1 MTVVATVEFFQ
12 VVLAIH
18 ILAVVIGFGVTFAY
32 PIMFAAARRADPAV
46 LPWLYRTMQRFGRF
60 LVNPGLLVVVLAGV
74 YLASHLHQWKL
85 FYVQWGIG
93 AAIVIGAVEG
103 AFMIPRGGPLGEGC
117 RPRPDRRGRR
127 RRHLERRVQLDLP
140 AALAGRR
147 DPEPDRDR
155 DRVHDGRPHRVL
167 TLPSAG
173 IA

>member
-1 MTVVATVEFFQ
+1 MTVLAAVEFFQ

-32 PIMFAAARRADPAV
+32 PILFAAARRADPAV

-103 AFMIPRGGPLGEGC
+103 SFMIPREG
-117 RPRPDRRGRR
+117 R
-127 RRHLERRVQLDLP
+127 
-140 AALAGRR
+140 LAKIA
-147 DPEPDRDR
+147 DRDLAAVEGGGVTWSEDYNR
-155 DRVHDGRPHRVL
+155 
-167 TLPSAG
+167 TLRQLSVG
-173 IA
+173 GLILNLIVIATVFMMAAHVGS

>member
-60 LVNPGLLVVVLAGV
+60 LVNPGLLVVVLSGV

-103 AFMIPRGGPLGEGC
+103 AFMIPREGRLAKVAARDLTAAGAGAVTWSDEYNSTFRQLSLGGVILN
-117 RPRPDRRGRR
+117 
-127 RRHLERRVQLDLP
+127 LIVIATVFMM
-140 AALAGRR
+140 AAHIG
-147 DPEPDRDR
+147 
-155 DRVHDGRPHRVL
+155 
-167 TLPSAG
+167 S
-173 IA
+173 

>member
-1 MTVVATVEFFQ
+1 MVSATVEFFQ

-74 YLASHLHQWKL
+74 YLASHLHQWKQ

-103 AFMIPRGGPLGEGC
+103 VFMIPREG
-117 RPRPDRRGRR
+117 R
-127 RRHLERRVQLDLP
+127 
-140 AALAGRR
+140 LAKIA
-147 DPEPDRDR
+147 DRDLAAAGSGGVTWS
-155 DRVHDGRPHRVL
+155 DDYSS
-167 TLPSAG
+167 TLRQLSVG
-173 IA
+173 GLILNLIVIATVFMMAAHLGS

>member
-1 MTVVATVEFFQ
+1 MVAIATVEFFQ

-18 ILAVVIGFGVTFAY
+18 ILAVVIGFGVTFTY

-46 LPWLYRTMQRFGRF
+46 LPWLYRTMQRFGRI

-103 AFMIPRGGPLGEGC
+103 AFMIPREG
-117 RPRPDRRGRR
+117 R
-127 RRHLERRVQLDLP
+127 
-140 AALAGRR
+140 LAKIA
-147 DPEPDRDR
+147 DRDLTGAPGG
-155 DRVHDGRPHRVL
+155 RVTWSDEYNSMLRQLSLGGLILNLIV
-167 TLPSAG
+167 
-173 IA
+173 IATVFMMAAHVGS

>member
-60 LVNPGLLVVVLAGV
+60 LVNPGLLVIVLAGV
-74 YLASHLHQWKL
+74 YLASHLHQWKV

-103 AFMIPRGGPLGEGC
+103 AFMIPREG
-117 RPRPDRRGRR
+117 R
-127 RRHLERRVQLDLP
+127 
-140 AALAGRR
+140 LAKVA
-147 DPEPDRDR
+147 DRDLAAA
-155 DRVHDGRPHRVL
+155 DGGGVTWSDEYNSTFRQL
-167 TLPSAG
+167 SAG
-173 IA
+173 GVILNLIVIVTVFMMAAHIGA

>member
-1 MTVVATVEFFQ
+1 MTVLATVEFFQ

-32 PIMFAAARRADPAV
+32 PLLFAAARRADPVV
-46 LPWLYRTMQRFGRF
+46 LPWLFRTMRRLERL

-103 AFMIPRGGPLGEGC
+103 AFMIPREG
-117 RPRPDRRGRR
+117 R
-127 RRHLERRVQLDLP
+127 
-140 AALAGRR
+140 LANIA
-147 DPEPDRDR
+147 DRDLAAAEGG
-155 DRVHDGRPHRVL
+155 RVTWSEDYSA
-167 TLPSAG
+167 TLRQLSVGGLILNLIVVATVFMMAAHIG
-173 IA
+173 S

>member
-1 MTVVATVEFFQ
+1 MTVLATVEFFQ

-103 AFMIPRGGPLGEGC
+103 SFMIPREG
-117 RPRPDRRGRR
+117 R
-127 RRHLERRVQLDLP
+127 
-140 AALAGRR
+140 LARIA
-147 DPEPDRDR
+147 DRDLAAAEGGGVAWS
-155 DRVHDGRPHRVL
+155 DDYHRTFRQLSVGGAIL
-167 TLPSAG
+167 NLIVIVTVFMMAAHIGS
-173 IA
+173 

>member
-103 AFMIPRGGPLGEGC
+103 AFMIPREG
-117 RPRPDRRGRR
+117 R
-127 RRHLERRVQLDLP
+127 
-140 AALAGRR
+140 LAKVA
-147 DPEPDRDR
+147 DRD
-155 DRVHDGRPHRVL
+155 L
-167 TLPSAG
+167 AASAAG
-173 IA
+173 GVTWSDEYNSTFRQLSLGGVILNLIVIATVFMMAAHIGS

>member
-1 MTVVATVEFFQ
+1 MTVLAAVEFFQ

-32 PIMFAAARRADPAV
+32 PILFAAARRADPAV

-60 LVNPGLLVVVLAGV
+60 LVNPGLLVVVLAGI

-103 AFMIPRGGPLGEGC
+103 SFMIPREG
-117 RPRPDRRGRR
+117 R
-127 RRHLERRVQLDLP
+127 
-140 AALAGRR
+140 LAKIA
-147 DPEPDRDR
+147 DRDLAAVEGGGVTWSEDYNR
-155 DRVHDGRPHRVL
+155 
-167 TLPSAG
+167 TLRQLSVG
-173 IA
+173 GLILNLIVIATVFMMAAHVGS

>member
-1 MTVVATVEFFQ
+1 MTVPATVEFFQ

-74 YLASHLHQWKL
+74 YLASHLHQWKV

-103 AFMIPRGGPLGEGC
+103 AFMIPREG
-117 RPRPDRRGRR
+117 R
-127 RRHLERRVQLDLP
+127 
-140 AALAGRR
+140 LAKVA
-147 DPEPDRDR
+147 DRDLAAA
-155 DRVHDGRPHRVL
+155 DGGVTWSDEYNSTFRQL
-167 TLPSAG
+167 SAG
-173 IA
+173 GVILNLIVIVTVFMMAAHIGS

>member
-1 MTVVATVEFFQ
+1 MTVPATVEFFQ

-103 AFMIPRGGPLGEGC
+103 AFMIPREG
-117 RPRPDRRGRR
+117 R
-127 RRHLERRVQLDLP
+127 
-140 AALAGRR
+140 LAKVA
-147 DPEPDRDR
+147 DRDLAAS
-155 DRVHDGRPHRVL
+155 DGGGVTWSDEYNSTFRQLSVGGVIL
-167 TLPSAG
+167 NLIVIVTVFMMSAHIG
-173 IA
+173 S

>member
-1 MTVVATVEFFQ
+1 MTVLATVEFFQ

-18 ILAVVIGFGVTFAY
+18 ILAVVVGFGVTFAY

-74 YLASHLHQWKL
+74 YLASHLHQWKQ

-103 AFMIPRGGPLGEGC
+103 SFMIPREG
-117 RPRPDRRGRR
+117 R
-127 RRHLERRVQLDLP
+127 
-140 AALAGRR
+140 LARIA
-147 DPEPDRDR
+147 DRDLAAAEGGG
-155 DRVHDGRPHRVL
+155 VSL
-167 TLPSAG
+167 E
-173 IA
+173 